1 MNRKLVWLLQLD
13 SSKSVS
19 GILGVV
25 QTGIYTEWLLVCL
38 AMNAVHLG
46 NRLSRDE
53 VGNPFY
59 YQIKDESA

>member
-25 QTGIYTEWLLVCL
+25 HYLCMIKLYII
-38 AMNAVHLG
+38 
-46 NRLSRDE
+46 RD
-53 VGNPFY
+53 Y
-59 YQIKDESA
+59 YGRKKRTIC

>member
-25 QTGIYTEWLLVCL
+25 HIVSSYSELRELLIFNCK
-38 AMNAVHLG
+38 
-46 NRLSRDE
+46 
-53 VGNPFY
+53 Y
-59 YQIKDESA
+59 KDLL